1 MNHFYGSDETSCL
14 LRIPHRVPCSCPRS
28 RDPIGQQTDTAS
40 IRSASTSRSSSAPA
54 AFLDLQEMFLLVDVD
69 TELQDVQ
76 QVELNFKRH
85 SLTKSAPKGVFS
97 AELCPQ
103 GECILH

>member
-1 MNHFYGSDETSCL
+1 MAQGDATS
-14 LRIPHRVPCSCPRS
+14 VRS
-28 RDPIGQQTDTAS
+28 G
-40 IRSASTSRSSSAPA
+40 STSRSSSAQ

-85 SLTKSAPKGVFS
+85 SLTICIERFFS
-97 AELCPQ
+97 RSRSSPQ
-103 GECILH
+103 VKTE